1 MPQHSGLALLYTSRF
16 FKMTRDRIGKPTKP
30 SKLNQMTRFV
40 GYEGYFRGTGS

>member
-16 FKMTRDRIGKPTKP
+16 FKMTRDRIGKPTK
-30 SKLNQMTRFV
+30 STKLNQRACFV